1 MVYFCILMNCTSVH
15 SFRHSLK
22 TGIQA
27 VPRIFRNSLELEIH
41 ESLNEVSPSL
51 WNGLNYDKSIFLEYD
66 HLKAV
71 SAPEIADV
79 KHYFSVFKHN
89 GESVGIAVFQI
100 GILEATNLQERAGQ
114 SFISDLIS
122 RQFIDNKKAQFILIC
137 GSAFATGEH
146 GYSFRKDIPIQ
157 RSMNALCEA
166 LTKVLKSEEKAGRN
180 IAALLIK
187 DFYKDAFDEAYA
199 MEKCGFRSFDVD
211 HNMEMPILPEWQTFD
226 DYLQSLNSKFR
237 TKSNAAYKKS
247 AALKMQYLE
256 AKDIKTHQVRIQEL
270 YDNVHEKAD
279 FKIGHINAIT
289 LMAMKSELSDKMI
302 IRGYFLEDELVGF
315 SIALNAEKQLEAF
328 IVGIDYSKN
337 TSLAIYSRMLY
348 DYVHT
353 AIDLRKSKIVFGRTA
368 GEIKSTVGAFPIQL
382 KCCIRHPGKLPNV
395 LLKIIFC
402 YVEPSTFPTRN
413 PYKETT
419 FQKIQT
425 LGYSYT

>member
-1 MVYFCILMNCTSVH
+1 MEI
-15 SFRHSLK
+15 
-22 TGIQA
+22 
-27 VPRIFRNSLELEIH
+27 EIH
-41 ESLNEVSPSL
+41 DSLQEISPVQ
-51 WNGLNYDKSIFLEYD
+51 WDQLNFDRSIFLDYN

-71 SAPEIADV
+71 SNPEIADV
-79 KHYFSVFKHN
+79 KYYFSIFKN
-89 GESVGIAVFQI
+89 NNEPVGIAVFQI
-100 GILEATNLQERAGQ
+100 GILEATNLQQRAGQ
-114 SFISDLIS
+114 NFISDLIS
-122 RQFIDNKKAQFILIC
+122 KQFLDNKKAQFILIC

-146 GYSFRKDIPIQ
+146 GYAFRKDVPLQ
-157 RSMNALCEA
+157 KSMNALCEA
-166 LTKVLKSEEKAGRN
+166 LTKVLKTEEKAGRN

-187 DFYKDAFDEAYA
+187 DFYENSFDQATA

-211 HNMEMPILPEWQTFD
+211 HNMEMPILEEWQSFE

-247 AALKMQYLE
+247 AELKMQFLDVE
-256 AKDIKTHQVRIQEL
+256 DIRKHQVRIQEL

-279 FKIGHINAIT
+279 FKIGHINATSLI
-289 LMAMKSELSDKMI
+289 AMKNELASRMI
-302 IRGYFLEDELVGF
+302 IRGYFLEENLVGF
-315 SIALNAEKQLEAF
+315 SIALDSEKQLEAF

-337 TSLAIYSRMLY
+337 GSHAIYSRMLY

-353 AIDLRKSKIVFGRTA
+353 AIDLKKSKIVFGRTA

-402 YVEPSTFPTRN
+402 YVEPSSFPTRN

-425 LGYSYT
+425 LGYSYS